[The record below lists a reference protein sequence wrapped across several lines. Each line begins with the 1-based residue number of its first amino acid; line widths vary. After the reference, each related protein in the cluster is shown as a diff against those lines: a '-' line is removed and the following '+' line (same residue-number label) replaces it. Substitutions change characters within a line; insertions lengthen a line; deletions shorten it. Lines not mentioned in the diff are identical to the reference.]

1 MERLVY
7 IKICAP
13 RCAKCGEN
21 LTVGSTAHLD
31 DNDEYLCDSCW
42 ESYLEKFSEEREAE
56 VEAYEEW
63 S

>member
-1 MERLVY
+1 MERPIY
-7 IKICAP
+7 IQTYAP
-13 RCAKCGEN
+13 RCSHCGEE

-56 VEAYEEW
+56 VEACEEW